1 MAQTRI
7 MVVEDEGIV
16 ALDIQRKLE
25 ERGYEVPAVLSTG
38 EEAVKQ
44 AETLR
49 PDLVLMDIH
58 LAGALDGTEA
68 AGQIHARLGIP
79 VIYLTAYSDDDTL
92 QRAKVAE
99 PFAYLLKPFEERKL
113 HTAVE
118 IALYKH
124 HVDQEKARLEAQLHQ
139 SRKLEAIGRLTAGI
153 AYHFTNMLQG
163 IQGNLDLALAQAP
176 DTLRP
181 YLDAADFDAQR
192 AAQLMRQFMVFYQR
206 EQLERE
212 PLRVE
217 ILVNE
222 VVTTC
227 RQVFAR
233 KYPAPLELVQRT
245 ADDLAGVRG
254 DATLLR
260 QCLTALCTHAGSV
273 LANGPAEPGAA
284 GRIEIALEM
293 VRLAEDARRAAP
305 DRLQDEYLAVRV
317 TNNGPSLDPEAREH
331 LFEPFLTPPS
341 GDLTDGMG
349 LATAY
354 AVAKEHQG
362 WIEYE
367 SSAGGGTT
375 FTLYLPAAASDS
387 DTSGA
392 APPTDAP
399 VLLNGD
405 GPAREGGVLGG
416 TERILVI
423 ADVDRYR
430 KAVTETLERHGYDV
444 LVGLDVADGLN
455 VFRFEKARV
464 DLVVVDLSRPGA
476 AGQEVLA
483 QLRAED
489 PGVRVLVLTG
499 YTAVS
504 APWRGAL
511 AVLNKPYKDHQ
522 LLQAV
527 RGLVGR

>member
-38 EEAVKQ
+38 EEAVRQ
-44 AETLR
+44 AEALR

-68 AGQIHARLGIP
+68 ANQIRARVGIP

-92 QRAKVAE
+92 QRAKRAE

-124 HVDQEKARLEAQLHQ
+124 RMDQEKARLEAQLHQ

-153 AYHFTNMLQG
+153 AYNFSNMLQG

-176 DTLRP
+176 DALRP

-192 AAQLMRQFMVFYQR
+192 AGQLVRQFMTFYQG
-206 EQLERE
+206 ERLALE
-212 PLRVE
+212 PLRLE
-217 ILVNE
+217 PLVDE

-233 KYPAPLELVQRT
+233 QYPARLELVQRT
-245 ADDLAGVRG
+245 GQDLTAVRG
-254 DATLLR
+254 DAALLR
-260 QCLTALCTHAGSV
+260 QCLTALCTHAGGV
-273 LANGPAEPGAA
+273 LAGGPADPSATA
-284 GRIEIALEM
+284 RIEISLEM

-305 DRLQDEYLAVRV
+305 DRRQDGYLAVRV
-317 TNNGPSLDPEAREH
+317 TDNGPSLDPETREH
-331 LFEPFLTPPS
+331 LFEPFLTPHS
-341 GDLTDGMG
+341 GDLADGMG

-362 WIEYE
+362 WIDCEGLAE
-367 SSAGGGTT
+367 GGTT
-375 FTLYLPAAASDS
+375 FTLYLPAAGSDS
-387 DTSGA
+387 ETSDEGQVEV
-392 APPTDAP
+392 PP
-399 VLLNGD
+399 LLTGD
-405 GPAREGGVLGG
+405 EPGQEDGGQNE
-416 TERILVI
+416 TSRILVI

-430 KAVTETLERHGYDV
+430 KAVTETLERKGYDV

-455 VFRFEKARV
+455 VFRFEKTRI
-464 DLVVVDLSRPGA
+464 DLVIVDLSRPEA

-483 QLRAED
+483 QLRAEE
-489 PGVRVLVLTG
+489 PKARVLVLTG
-499 YTAVS
+499 YTTVS
-504 APWRGAL
+504 TPWRGAR

-522 LLQAV
+522 LVQAV
-527 RGLVGR
+527 DRLLGH